1 MATQDIENWWDKIK
15 NSCFIFW
22 GKKVNPAS
30 VQIATV
36 QKSTKCWGWWSLRTL
51 LITRGLENERASK
64 RCWGWWSW
72 SEKEAMKRKKSEK
85 KLNMRW
91 TFFNPWI
98 LCVLRVSHLNKNGR
112 KRESYKQEGSLSLF
126 FWIQSFHWIY
136 VWPNKWIEDRR
147 EIERSEGGVG
157 VEMWFQTLASFL
169 YTKQRNPG
177 CGKCHRAS
185 LFGLPLRIDVRSTHE
200 MAISTIATKIQNSI

>member
-1 MATQDIENWWDKIK
+1 MFYFLRKESESRFSPNCHRPEVHQMLRMMIYK
-15 NSCFIFW
+15 NSFFDNKRFEKWESEQEMLRMMILVRER
-22 GKKVNPAS
+22 GNEEKK
-30 VQIATV
+30 
-36 QKSTKCWGWWSLRTL
+36 KW
-51 LITRGLENERASK
+51 
-64 RCWGWWSW
+64 
-72 SEKEAMKRKKSEK
+72 EK

-112 KRESYKQEGSLSLF
+112 KRESYKREGSLSLF

>member
-1 MATQDIENWWDKIK
+1 MFYFLRKESESRFSPNCHRPEVHQMLRMMISK
-15 NSCFIFW
+15 NSLSDNKRF
-22 GKKVNPAS
+22 GKWES
-30 VQIATV
+30 EQEM
-36 QKSTKCWGWWSLRTL
+36 LRMMIL
-51 LITRGLENERASK
+51 VRERGNE
-64 RCWGWWSW
+64 
-72 SEKEAMKRKKSEK
+72 EKKKWEK

-91 TFFNPWI
+91 TIFNPWI

-112 KRESYKQEGSLSLF
+112 KRESYKREGSLSLF

>member
-1 MATQDIENWWDKIK
+1 MFYFLRKESESRFNPNCHRPEVHQMLRMMISENSLDNKR
-15 NSCFIFW
+15 F
-22 GKKVNPAS
+22 GKWES
-30 VQIATV
+30 EQEM
-36 QKSTKCWGWWSLRTL
+36 LRMMIL
-51 LITRGLENERASK
+51 VRERGNE
-64 RCWGWWSW
+64 
-72 SEKEAMKRKKSEK
+72 EKKKWEK

-112 KRESYKQEGSLSLF
+112 KRESYKREGSLSLF